1 VVVDELPV
9 TSSGKIDRRALA
21 ALETSRVEDRAAEP
35 PRDGV
40 ERKIAAI
47 FQRLL
52 KEGDVGRDAD
62 FFLLGGDSL
71 SLLELQTRLR
81 DAFGVPLVSIH
92 EDPTVAAIAV
102 QVRAAQAASSGG
114 RLAMPVLFA
123 LREQGSAP
131 PLYLV
136 HGRLGQAL
144 VTPHF
149 LQLLGDDQPVWAF
162 QARGLDGIEAPHAA
176 IEAMAADYVDEVRK
190 RQPEGPYFIGALCA
204 GALIAMSM
212 GRLLSRMGKT
222 VLPLLLLDPPDRPFA
237 MASASMTEERLLA
250 RLTKKQLKGR
260 VDAPLDD
267 PLFAKASIRV
277 ARAMERAVRTH
288 RPQPYHGPVY
298 MLSSGGRLEESTPAT
313 ELYAG
318 KVTRYEVARTHSE
331 ILDTHNEL
339 FATQLA
345 RCLKEI
351 REAQPS
357 AAVN

>member
-1 VVVDELPV
+1 M
-9 TSSGKIDRRALA
+9 SSGKVDRRALA
-21 ALETSRVEDRAAEP
+21 ALATSCIEDQALEP

-52 KEGDVGRDAD
+52 KTRKVGRDAD
-62 FFLLGGDSL
+62 FFMLGGDSL
-71 SLLELQTRLR
+71 SLFELQTHLR
-81 DAFGVPLVSIH
+81 DTFGVALMSIY
-92 EDPTVAAIAV
+92 DPTVAAIAV
-102 QVRAAQAASSGG
+102 QVRAAQAASAAG

-131 PLYLV
+131 PLFLV
-136 HGRLGQAL
+136 HGRLGQAV

-149 LQLLGDDQPVWAF
+149 LQLLGNDQPVWAF

-176 IEAMAADYVDEVRK
+176 IEIMAADYVAEMRK
-190 RQPEGPYFIGALCA
+190 RRPEGPYFIGALCA

-212 GRLLSRMGKT
+212 ARMLKEMGET

-237 MASASMTEERLLA
+237 MTNASLTEERLLA
-250 RLTKKQLKGR
+250 RLTKKQLRGR
-260 VDAPLDD
+260 IDAPIED
-267 PLFAKASIRV
+267 PVFAKASIRV
-277 ARAMERAVRTH
+277 ARAMERAVRAY

-298 MLSSGGRLEESTPAT
+298 MLSSAGRLEDSTPAI

-318 KVTRYEVARTHSE
+318 QVTRYEVARTHRE
-331 ILDTHNEL
+331 ILDTHNAQ
-339 FATQLA
+339 FASQLS

-351 REAQPS
+351 REAHLS
-357 AAVN
+357 AAVS